1 MIREIKIYESITE
14 RTPVLSAY
22 MQDISRYPL
31 LSINEEVELCYRAG
45 RGDEEAKLK
54 LINCNLRFVI
64 SIAKQ
69 YIHQG
74 IALEDLIMEGN
85 LGLITAI
92 ERFDPM
98 RGFKLSTYA
107 VWWIRQAIL
116 GALCEKGRSVRIPL
130 NQVGLQHKIKKAVQR
145 FIQEE
150 ERQPTVSELAEIL
163 QLSEDKIDDSLQN
176 MSSEVSIDMPIG
188 EDGDTNMV
196 DLLQSNMPLADSQVN
211 RESLQQDIVLWLQV
225 LDERARDIVYSSFGL
240 NGSDPMTVEELG
252 RKYGLSRER
261 VRQIQQSSL
270 RKLRTHI
277 PIGLIG

>member
-163 QLSEDKIDDSLQN
+163 QLSEDKIEDSLQN

-188 EDGDTNMV
+188 EDGDTSMV

-240 NGSDPMTVEELG
+240 NGSDPMTLEELG

>member
-1 MIREIKIYESITE
+1 MREIKIYESITE

-163 QLSEDKIDDSLQN
+163 QLSEDKIEDSLQN

-188 EDGDTNMV
+188 EDGDTSMV

-240 NGSDPMTVEELG
+240 NGSDPMTLEELG

>member
-31 LSINEEVELCYRAG
+31 LSINEEVELCYKAR

-163 QLSEDKIDDSLQN
+163 QLSEDKIEDSLQN

-188 EDGDTNMV
+188 EDGDTSMV

-240 NGSDPMTVEELG
+240 NGSEPMTLEELG

>member
-1 MIREIKIYESITE
+1 MIREIKICESITE

-31 LSINEEVELCYRAG
+31 LSINEEVELCYKAR

-163 QLSEDKIDDSLQN
+163 QLSEDKIEDSLQN

-188 EDGDTNMV
+188 EDGDTSMV

-240 NGSDPMTVEELG
+240 NGSDPMTLEELG

>member
-31 LSINEEVELCYRAG
+31 LSINEEVELCYKAG

-163 QLSEDKIDDSLQN
+163 QLSEDKIEDSLQN

-188 EDGDTNMV
+188 EDGDTSMV

-240 NGSDPMTVEELG
+240 NGSDPMTLEELG

>member
-1 MIREIKIYESITE
+1 
-14 RTPVLSAY
+14 

-31 LSINEEVELCYRAG
+31 LSINEEVELCYKAR

-163 QLSEDKIDDSLQN
+163 QLSEDKIEDSLQN

-188 EDGDTNMV
+188 EDGDTSMV

-240 NGSDPMTVEELG
+240 NGSDPMTLEELG

>member
-31 LSINEEVELCYRAG
+31 LSINEEVELCYKAG

-163 QLSEDKIDDSLQN
+163 QLSEDKIEDSLQN

-188 EDGDTNMV
+188 EDGDTSIV

-240 NGSDPMTVEELG
+240 NGSDPMTLEELG

>member
-31 LSINEEVELCYRAG
+31 LSINEEVELCYKAG

-163 QLSEDKIDDSLQN
+163 QLSEDKIEDSLQN

-188 EDGDTNMV
+188 KDGDTSMV

-240 NGSDPMTVEELG
+240 NGSDPMTLEELG